1 MFQKMLLSAALL
13 LCAGGL
19 ASAAE
24 NGDPDALRGLIADRC
39 ADCHRVPDIPVEPT
53 QIGAPDF
60 VTIAH
65 DTETYSE
72 EVLRK
77 SLAKPHWPMT
87 QFILSPKDIDDLV
100 AYFAVLRDTVPA
112 D

>member
-1 MFQKMLLSAALL
+1 MFRKLLLSAAVL

-19 ASAAE
+19 AVAAE
-24 NGDPDALRGLIADRC
+24 DGNPDALRGLIADRC

-65 DTETYSE
+65 DQETYSE
-72 EVLRK
+72 EKLRL
-77 SLAKPHWPMT
+77 SLEKPHWPMT
-87 QFILSPKDIDDLV
+87 QFILSPGDIDDLI
-100 AYFAVLRDTVPA
+100 AYFSVLRDTVPA
-112 D
+112 N